1 MHRPAEMNPQ
11 TAAQALTIPQ
21 AMALATQLQG
31 QGRLQQAE
39 NLLRQILQQ
48 QPQHPFALHL
58 LGVIAHQAG
67 NQPAAAELMRRAIAL
82 LSGSDFSP
90 TDSVG
95 LKPDLQTQAFPSTAP
110 RRDESR
116 PTKDA
121 RSLALFHANLCEVS
135 RQLKQLD
142 QAIAAGEC
150 ATALDPNMAMA
161 HSNLGIAYFDRKDYD
176 QAEVCQQRALD
187 IEPNFAP
194 SLNNL
199 GSVWRERGDHDK
211 ALDYYRKAAAA
222 ANPHYLE
229 PLNNLGALLLEEDRI
244 PEAIEALKKALT
256 LAPNYPESICNMGGV
271 HLAQEENEQA
281 LAHYRRALSLRPV
294 YIEAQMGLAKTLQ
307 ALENLEE
314 AERAAL
320 QAIEFDASNPK
331 AQALLAG
338 IHTEMAQ
345 PARAEAEYERAL
357 QLKPD
362 SGDALLGLG
371 HLCTENGQMER
382 ARELFR
388 RALAGKPD
396 DIAARIHLVQNDKVS
411 ADDEHFAALRAEEK
425 KMAEFSD
432 NRRLSLHFALGK
444 CYDDIRDYDQ
454 AFPHY
459 LAGCQIKRAR
469 LGYDPAAAARQFV
482 ELEEIFS
489 KDFID
494 RLRGSGD
501 PSAMPIFVLGMPRSG
516 TTLTEQILASHPDVF
531 GAGELPD
538 LLRIAHRKTHPDTT
552 TFPDNLRYLDSATL
566 NAWGAE
572 YVAAVRARAPQAKH
586 ITDKMPA
593 NFFAVP
599 LIHLMLP
606 NAKIIHVNRNPV
618 DTCVSCFTRLFH
630 RKQEHTYDLA
640 ELGRY
645 YADYARLMD
654 HWRKV
659 LPADAFLDIQ
669 YEDIVADQEKE
680 SRRLLDWCGLEWN
693 ADCLDFHQTKR
704 QVRTASVVQVRQPIY
719 STSVERWRKYEK
731 FLGPLLEELGDLV
744 QQH

>member
-1 MHRPAEMNPQ
+1 MAGCPHHDGKRKMND
-11 TAAQALTIPQ
+11 TAPTPPGKTLTIDQ
-21 AMALATQLQG
+21 AMVLANQLQA
-31 QGRLQQAE
+31 QGNLQQSE
-39 NLLRQILQQ
+39 HLLRQILQQ

-58 LGVIAHQAG
+58 LGVIAYQAG
-67 NQPAAAELMRRAIAL
+67 KLPQAAELVQHAL
-82 LSGSDFSP
+82 TLNGQ
-90 TDSVG
+90 V
-95 LKPDLQTQAFPSTAP
+95 
-110 RRDESR
+110 
-116 PTKDA
+116 
-121 RSLALFHANLCEVS
+121 ALFHANLCEIL
-135 RQLKQLD
+135 RQLKQLTP
-142 QAIAAGEC
+142 AITHGER

-161 HSNLGIAYFDRKDYD
+161 HSNLGIAYFDRKEYD
-176 QAEVCQQRALD
+176 KAEACQQRALA

-199 GSVWRERGDHDK
+199 GSIWRERGDHEK
-211 ALDYYRKAAAA
+211 ALDLYRKAAAA
-222 ANPHYLE
+222 NPNYLE

-244 PEAIEALKKALT
+244 PEAEEVLRKALQ
-256 LAPNYPESICNMGGV
+256 LNPNYPESLCNMGGV
-271 HLAQEENEQA
+271 HLAQEENELALEHYRKA
-281 LAHYRRALSLRPV
+281 LALRPV
-294 YIEAQMGLAKTLQ
+294 YVEAQMGLAKTLQ
-307 ALENLEE
+307 AMEQLDE
-314 AERAAL
+314 AELAAIRAI
-320 QAIEFDASNPK
+320 QFDETNPK
-331 AQALLAG
+331 AHALLAG

-345 PARAEAEYERAL
+345 PALAEAEYERAL

-371 HLCTENGQMER
+371 HLCTENGQLAR
-382 ARELFR
+382 ARELFQ
-388 RALAGKPD
+388 RALASKPD

-411 ADDEHFAALRAEEK
+411 ADDEHFAALRAEEE

-432 NRRLSLHFALGK
+432 NRKISLHFALGK
-444 CYDDIRDYDQ
+444 CYDDTGDADR
-454 AFPHY
+454 AFEHY
-459 LAGCQIKRAR
+459 LAGCKLKRAKFS
-469 LGYDPAAAARQFV
+469 YDPAAAARQFV

-501 PSAMPIFVLGMPRSG
+501 PSDKPIFVLGMPRSG
-516 TTLTEQILASHPDVF
+516 TTLTEQIIASHPDVF

-538 LLRIAHRKTHPDTT
+538 LLRIAHRKTHPDVE
-552 TFPDNLRYLDSATL
+552 TFPANLAHLDTATL
-566 NAWGAE
+566 RAWAE
-572 YVAAVRARAPQAKH
+572 EYLACIMQRAPQAKH

-606 NAKIIHVNRNPV
+606 NAKIIHVKRNPV

-654 HWRKV
+654 HWRRV
-659 LPADAFLDIQ
+659 LPAGAFYDVQ
-669 YEDIVADQEKE
+669 YEAIVADMEGEARK
-680 SRRLLDWCGLEWN
+680 LLDYCGLEWN
-693 ADCLDFHQTKR
+693 AACLDFHKTQR

-719 STSVERWRKYEK
+719 ATSVERWRKYEK

-744 QQH
+744 PNR

>member
-1 MHRPAEMNPQ
+1 MNPQ
-11 TAAQALTIPQ
+11 TAPQALTLPQ

-67 NQPAAAELMRRAIAL
+67 NQSAAAELMQRAIAL
-82 LSGSDFSP
+82 LGGSNFSP

-110 RRDESR
+110 RWDESR
-116 PTKDA
+116 PTQDA
-121 RSLALFHANLCEVS
+121 RSLALFHANLCEVL
-135 RQLKQLD
+135 RQLKQRE
-142 QAIAAGEC
+142 QAIAAGER
-150 ATALDPNMAMA
+150 ATSLDPNMAMA
-161 HSNLGIAYFDRKDYD
+161 HSNLGIAYFDCKDYD
-176 QAEVCQQRALD
+176 QTEVCQQRALD

-211 ALDYYRKAAAA
+211 ALDYYRRAAA

-244 PEAIEALKKALT
+244 PEAIEALKQALT

-281 LAHYRRALSLRPV
+281 LAHYQRALSLRPV
-294 YIEAQMGLAKTLQ
+294 YVEAQMGLAKTLQ

-314 AERAAL
+314 AERAAR
-320 QAIEFDASNPK
+320 QAIDFDTANPK

-345 PARAEAEYERAL
+345 PALAEAEYERAL

-482 ELEEIFS
+482 ELQKIFS

-552 TFPDNLRYLDSATL
+552 SFPDNLRYLDSATL

-572 YVAAVRARAPQAKH
+572 YVAAVQARAPQAKH

-645 YADYARLMD
+645 YADYARLMN
-654 HWRKV
+654 HWRTV
-659 LPADAFLDIQ
+659 LPAGAFYDVQ
-669 YEDIVADQEKE
+669 YEDIVADQESEARK
-680 SRRLLDWCGLEWN
+680 LLEYCGLEWN
-693 ADCLDFHQTKR
+693 DACLDFHQTQR
-704 QVRTASVVQVRQPIY
+704 QIRTASVVQVRQPIY
-719 STSVERWRKYEK
+719 TTSVERWRKYEK

-744 QQH
+744 PNR